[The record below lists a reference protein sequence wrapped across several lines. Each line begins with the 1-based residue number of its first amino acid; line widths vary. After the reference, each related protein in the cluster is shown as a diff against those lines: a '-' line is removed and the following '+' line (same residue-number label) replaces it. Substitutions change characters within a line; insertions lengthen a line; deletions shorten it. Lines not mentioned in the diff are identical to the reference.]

1 MYAISVVGK
10 TGIAVG
16 DTGTILVSS
25 DGGATWSR
33 RVLPERERYN
43 WLRDVSLVAGD
54 AGVIVGAK
62 GMSGAVQGSE
72 ITLADG
78 GTAVVPAE

>member
-1 MYAISVVGK
+1 
-10 TGIAVG
+10 VG

-25 DGGATWSR
+25 DGGANWTR
-33 RVLPERERYN
+33 RVLPERDRYN

-54 AGVIVGAK
+54 TGVIVGAK
-62 GMSGAVQGSE
+62 GMSGVVQGNE

-78 GTAVVPAE
+78 GTAVAPPE